1 MLQTYICTQTC
12 TQTNIYMSQVEVD
25 KYEIATCVYQDTHIY
40 TQSHTTTYTQT
51 NIYVTGWGLPG
62 RVH

>member
-1 MLQTYICTQTC
+1 MY
-12 TQTNIYMSQVEVD
+12 TNKHIHVTGRVLPEVD
-25 KYEIATCVYQDTHIY
+25 KYEIATCAYQDTHIY